1 MKKVFIIMEAF
12 KEGYCPDGYVNTVY
26 EDLEEAKKSAQE
38 LIENAKDEEYYK
50 NWIIERVLM

>member
-26 EDLEEAKKSAQE
+26 EDLEEAKKSAME
-38 LIENAKDEEYYK
+38 LRENAKNEPYYK
-50 NWIIERVLM
+50 NWILERTLM

>member
-26 EDLEEAKKSAQE
+26 EDLEEAKKAARE
-38 LIENAKDEEYYK
+38 LEEYSKNEAYYK
-50 NWIIERVLM
+50 NWIIERTLL

>member
-26 EDLEEAKKSAQE
+26 EDLEEAKKAARE
-38 LIENAKDEEYYK
+38 LEEYSKNEEYYK
-50 NWIIERVLM
+50 NWIIERTLL

>member
-26 EDLEEAKKSAQE
+26 EDLEEAKKAARDLKEYSK
-38 LIENAKDEEYYK
+38 NEEYYK
-50 NWIIERVLM
+50 NWIIERTLL